1 MKHLG
6 EFATRKEQAAY
17 LRSLKGDEKYEAL
30 NEIIKN
36 SEHIAFFGGAGVS
49 TESGIPDFRSKDGL
63 YNQHDVR
70 FDRYQPEYLL
80 SSSCLYHEP
89 KVFFEFYRQKMDARH
104 CAPNRAHYKLAEMEA
119 KGKLDGVITQNIDG
133 LHQKAGSRIVY
144 EIHGST
150 LRNYCDRCG
159 KKYPESYIYDSDE
172 AVPYCRCGG
181 LIRPDV
187 TLYGESLPVDAW
199 DGADRLI
206 KKADCLIVGGTSLA
220 VYPAAS
226 LVHGYRGRYLII
238 VNRDATGQEGQADL
252 TFHESIGEVFSHII
266 L

>member
-6 EFATRKEQAAY
+6 KFSDRRKESAY
-17 LRSLKGDEKYEAL
+17 LRSLKGEEKYEAL
-30 NEIIKN
+30 REIIDSSK
-36 SEHIAFFGGAGVS
+36 HIAFFGGAGVS

-70 FDRYQPEYLL
+70 FDRYEPEYLL

-104 CAPNRAHYKLAEMEA
+104 CLPNRAHIKLAEMEE
-119 KGKLDGVITQNIDG
+119 KGKLDGIITQNIDG
-133 LHQKAGSRIVY
+133 LHQKAGSKIVY
-144 EIHGST
+144 EVHGST

-159 KKYPESYIYDSDE
+159 KKYPESYIYDSKE
-172 AVPYCRCGG
+172 AVPHCECGG

-187 TLYGESLPVDAW
+187 TLYGESLPVHAW
-199 DGADRLI
+199 EGAERLI
-206 KKADCLIVGGTSLA
+206 QRADCLIVGGTSLT

-226 LVHGYRGRYLII
+226 LVRYYSGGYLII
-238 VNRDATGQEGQADL
+238 VNRDVTGQEEWADL
-252 TFHESIGEVFSHII
+252 SFHESIGEVFSHIEV
-266 L
+266 

>member
-6 EFATRKEQAAY
+6 RFSDRRKEAAY
-17 LRSLKGDEKYEAL
+17 LRSLKGEEKYEAL
-30 NEIIKN
+30 NEIIEQSK
-36 SEHIAFFGGAGVS
+36 HIAFFGGAGVS

-104 CAPNRAHYKLAEMEA
+104 CLPNRAHVKLAQMEE
-119 KGKLDGVITQNIDG
+119 KGKLDGIITQNIDG
-133 LHQKAGSRIVY
+133 LHQKAGSKTVY
-144 EIHGST
+144 EVHGST

-172 AVPYCRCGG
+172 AVPHCACGG
-181 LIRPDV
+181 MIRPDV
-187 TLYGESLPVDAW
+187 TLYGESLPVAAW
-199 DGADRLI
+199 EGAERLI
-206 KKADCLIVGGTSLA
+206 QKADCLIVGGTSLT

-226 LVHGYRGRYLII
+226 LVRYYSGGYLII
-238 VNRDATGQEGQADL
+238 VNRDHTGQEDRADL
-252 TFHESIGEVFSHII
+252 TFNESIGEVFSHIEI
-266 L
+266 